1 MLLINLNKL
10 ISTFFFFGYFPKL
23 PGTFG
28 TLGGVFLYILIF
40 HYFKISNIHFLIV
53 IIIIILLSI
62 YTSDKSIKFFHNSDP
77 KEVVIDEVAGFFVTM
92 LFVPF
97 SIVNII
103 IGFLLFRLFDV
114 SKLFFVKKLER
125 LPGGVGITM
134 DDVGAGIISNVLLQI
149 MIY

>member
-1 MLLINLNKL
+1 
-10 ISTFFFFGYFPKL
+10 
-23 PGTFG
+23 
-28 TLGGVFLYILIF
+28 
-40 HYFKISNIHFLIV
+40 
-53 IIIIILLSI
+53 
-62 YTSDKSIKFFHNSDP
+62 
-77 KEVVIDEVAGFFVTM
+77 M

-125 LPGGVGITM
+125 LPGGIGITM